1 MSKRPVL
8 GIDAILSIED
18 TEINVEHV
26 VISVE
31 QNINGFIWISGDEI
45 EVIVD
50 GEFVD
55 FKDAPDWVI

>member
-31 QNINGFIWISGDEI
+31 QNINGFI
-45 EVIVD
+45 
-50 GEFVD
+50 
-55 FKDAPDWVI
+55 